1 MNLGVQDMLK
11 ELKIQPEV
19 VQEENSDDSDI
30 ENEDYS
36 TPLSRLRSLIKKI
49 RNSEIVKNK
58 YKGACETAGIDSTIN
73 PVLDCPTRWNSTFQ
87 MLEVALKVRNGLNVM
102 CLTHQFYDY
111 LIKEDEWTML
121 EKIHRI
127 LVNFKDLST
136 KLNAENYVT
145 LPSVV
150 VYFNLLLDDIE
161 TQICILER
169 EQGKN
174 IIDERI
180 LKGLVAAK
188 NKMLKR
194 YKLTNWIYCLV
205 LILDPRFKIE
215 TFDKTSWGRE
225 MKTESIRL
233 FHNKYK
239 EYQLAYP
246 LETVMTVSSGSSE
259 SLNIDSPSPTIDFNL
274 LYEKPSK
281 TSSQDYQKEFE
292 LYSKSKRCL
301 LSDDILQW
309 WKTHENSYPILSKM
323 HVTFSPL
330 LQHRC
335 QQSVYSREH
344 PLLCGNIE
352 QD

>member
-36 TPLSRLRSLIKKI
+36 TPLSRLRSLIKKKKKN

-233 FHNKYK
+233 FHSKYK
-239 EYQLAYP
+239 DNQLAYP

-259 SLNIDSPSPTIDFNL
+259 SLNIDSPTIDLTYCMKSHRKPHHKTTKKNSNFITNL
-274 LYEKPSK
+274 KGVYFQM
-281 TSSQDYQKEFE
+281 TSCNGGKLMKIVILFCQ
-292 LYSKSKRCL
+292 RC
-301 LSDDILQW
+301 
-309 WKTHENSYPILSKM
+309 T
-323 HVTFSPL
+323 
-330 LQHRC
+330 
-335 QQSVYSREH
+335 
-344 PLLCGNIE
+344 
-352 QD
+352 